1 MRRRD
6 FITLLGGAA
15 AAWPLTARGQQASMP
30 VIGILSQGRSGSYAS
45 PAFDQGLSQA
55 GFVEKRNVSIEYHW
69 ADAQYDRLP
78 ALAADLVCRRVDVI
92 FASGLPAAVAAKAAT
107 SEIPVVFQIGANP
120 IELSLV
126 ASLSHPGGNVTGVTS
141 LNGETNVKRLQ
152 LLHEA
157 VPAIKVMAVVVNPT
171 EPNSGNLARRLE
183 AAGRELGLE
192 LHVMPVSS
200 ERDYDNVFAF
210 VRDRR
215 PAALL
220 ISPDA
225 FLSSRPQ
232 ERAALLLRDEVPAI
246 SWDRDFATAGGLMS
260 YGPNECRAR
269 PASTSTASSRGK
281 GPKATSPCNSISWWR
296 LKRAD
301 QRSTNDGGA
310 SRYPPNPGN
319 PDDDPARRPPEGPF
333 SRMGNLPAPPRKMN
347 LRPSYSPRSW
357 AGRPSPGPTPSTRHS
372 HYENG
377 NEHAA

>member
-1 MRRRD
+1 M
-6 FITLLGGAA
+6 
-15 AAWPLTARGQQASMP
+15 
-30 VIGILSQGRSGSYAS
+30 
-45 PAFDQGLSQA
+45 
-55 GFVEKRNVSIEYHW
+55 
-69 ADAQYDRLP
+69 
-78 ALAADLVCRRVDVI
+78 I

-260 YGPNECRAR
+260 YGPNDMSRAAGVYVDR
-269 PASTSTASSRGK
+269 ILK
-281 GPKATSPCNSISWWR
+281 G
-296 LKRAD
+296 
-301 QRSTNDGGA
+301 
-310 SRYPPNPGN
+310 
-319 PDDDPARRPPEGPF
+319 EGTEGDFP
-333 SRMGNLPAPPRKMN
+333 L
-347 LRPSYSPRSW
+347 
-357 AGRPSPGPTPSTRHS
+357 
-372 HYENG
+372 
-377 NEHAA
+377 

>member
-1 MRRRD
+1 M
-6 FITLLGGAA
+6 
-15 AAWPLTARGQQASMP
+15 
-30 VIGILSQGRSGSYAS
+30 
-45 PAFDQGLSQA
+45 
-55 GFVEKRNVSIEYHW
+55 
-69 ADAQYDRLP
+69 
-78 ALAADLVCRRVDVI
+78 I

-246 SWDRDFATAGGLMS
+246 SWYRDFATAGGLMS
-260 YGPNECRAR
+260 YGPNDMSRAAGVYVGR
-269 PASTSTASSRGK
+269 ILKGEKPGDLPVQQATTYALTINLKTAAALGITFPTSLLA
-281 GPKATSPCNSISWWR
+281 
-296 LKRAD
+296 RAD
-301 QRSTNDGGA
+301 
-310 SRYPPNPGN
+310 
-319 PDDDPARRPPEGPF
+319 EVI
-333 SRMGNLPAPPRKMN
+333 
-347 LRPSYSPRSW
+347 
-357 AGRPSPGPTPSTRHS
+357 
-372 HYENG
+372 E
-377 NEHAA
+377 